1 MKMKFA
7 VGTGRNE
14 HIHEIA
20 GIALTAEESGFS
32 YLTFLDSQNV
42 SRDIYAMLTIAAVNT
57 RSIKLGHGVTVSV
70 TRHPSVTANATAT
83 IDELSGGRAFVGMG
97 AGWSAV
103 WTMGQKPAPLKDVR
117 ETVEFIKRYT
127 AGKEAEYKGARMR
140 SEWIGRPLKVYI
152 GGGGPRMLE
161 LAGEIADGVIMS
173 SNFGV
178 NPIAM
183 EWKLEH
189 IRRGAE
195 KAGRDPATV
204 DVWARAMMYLADT
217 TEEALKEVSGYAVN
231 SALSTIMQFKRS
243 SPAIEEL
250 RQRMERAYPWLMEDC
265 QKVYDAYEP
274 YMHERFD
281 TPAAQLVTRRL
292 IDIYH
297 MAGTAEDI
305 VEKVEA
311 MGKLGISTVA
321 TTLYTIID
329 KNGMMRRIGDEIIP
343 RFRS

>member
-1 MKMKFA
+1 MRIKFA

-14 HIHEIA
+14 RIHEIA
-20 GIALTAEESGFS
+20 GIARTAEESGFS

-57 RSIKLGHGVTVSV
+57 HRIRIGHGVTVPV

-83 IDELSGGRAFVGMG
+83 LDELSGGRAFVGLG

-103 WTMGQKPAPLKDVR
+103 WTMGMKPSTLKEVR

-127 AGKEAEYKGARMR
+127 AGDEAEFKGARMH
-140 SEWIGRPLKVYI
+140 SEWIKRPLKVYI
-152 GGGGPRMLE
+152 GGGGPRMLA
-161 LAGEIADGVIMS
+161 LAGEIADGVILS

-183 EWKLEH
+183 KWKLEH
-189 IRRGAE
+189 IQRGAE
-195 KAGRDPATV
+195 KAGRDPSEI
-204 DVWARAMMYLADT
+204 DVWARAMMYVADT

-231 SALSTIMQFKRS
+231 SALSTIMQFKRNN
-243 SPAIEEL
+243 PAIEEL
-250 RQRMERAYPWLMEDC
+250 RIRMVKAYPWLMEDC
-265 QKVYDAYEP
+265 QRVYDVYEP

-281 TPAAQLVTRRL
+281 TPAAKRVTKRL

-297 MAGTAEDI
+297 MAGTPDDI
-305 VEKVEA
+305 GEKVEKI
-311 MGKLGISTVA
+311 GELGIETIA
-321 TTLYTIID
+321 TTLYTIVD
-329 KNGMMRRIGDEIIP
+329 KKGMMRAVGDKIMP
-343 RFRS
+343 HFRN